1 MKILKIIIFS
11 TLFFSLLVFA
21 DNKKIQY
28 SITNEADLMI
38 LKLTIPAYLNS
49 ELVDV
54 LNTGIDMS
62 LVYSVSV
69 YKKRFPF
76 SQHILKKKYKKR
88 LSYNVQSRIYSL
100 IFRDKVVKSL
110 NLKEILETFYEP
122 DNLPLLKKTELKP
135 KNKYFCVFQVKM
147 EPLKLY
153 PPLSLVFNFIDIY
166 NFKTAKHTIFLRN
179 KN

>member
-21 DNKKIQY
+21 ENKKIQY
-28 SITNEADLMI
+28 SITNEGNLLL

-49 ELVDV
+49 ELLDV
-54 LNTGIDMS
+54 LNTGIDLS

-69 YKKRFPF
+69 YKKSFPF
-76 SQHILKKKYKKR
+76 SHNIFKKKYKKL

-100 IFRDKVVKSL
+100 SFRDKVVKSL
-110 NLKEILETFYEP
+110 NLKEILETFYVT
-122 DNLPLLKKTELKP
+122 DNLPLLKKTDLKS
-135 KNKYFCVFQVKM
+135 KHKYFCVFQVKM

-153 PPLSLVFNFIDIY
+153 PPLSLVFSFIDIY
-166 NFKTAKHTIFLRN
+166 NFKTAKYSILLRN
-179 KN
+179 EQ